1 MVGSWRGLSLK
12 LEDKLYWVRFLA
24 GIVMGVLTAVF
35 KLYQPTILVG
45 VITLILVYVVSAMI
59 LKAVLSE
66 DARAKLGRK
75 LYLSGAAAYVAMWL
89 ITLVFVFNIMLQA

>member
-1 MVGSWRGLSLK
+1 MGGWSLK
-12 LEDKLYWVRFLA
+12 LEDKLYWARFLA
-24 GIVMGVLTAVF
+24 GIVMGVITAIF

-45 VITLILVYVVSAMI
+45 VIALALVYIVSAII

-66 DARAKLGRK
+66 EAKAKLGRK

-89 ITLVFVFNIMLQA
+89 ITLVFVFNVMLQS